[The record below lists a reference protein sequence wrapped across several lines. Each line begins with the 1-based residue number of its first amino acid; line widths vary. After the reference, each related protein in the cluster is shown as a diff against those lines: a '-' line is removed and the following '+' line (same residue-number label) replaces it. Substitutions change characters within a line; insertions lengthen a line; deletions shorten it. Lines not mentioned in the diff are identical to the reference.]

1 MFSKSTVLLKLIAL
15 HYLTFSGKK
24 RQDMSQKLMANGVV
38 NVKTENILF
47 NRDNLKGT
55 GKKQFL
61 FLQFLS
67 YYIDF
72 LTRISHSSKNN

>member
-1 MFSKSTVLLKLIAL
+1 
-15 HYLTFSGKK
+15 
-24 RQDMSQKLMANGVV
+24 MSQKLMANGVV